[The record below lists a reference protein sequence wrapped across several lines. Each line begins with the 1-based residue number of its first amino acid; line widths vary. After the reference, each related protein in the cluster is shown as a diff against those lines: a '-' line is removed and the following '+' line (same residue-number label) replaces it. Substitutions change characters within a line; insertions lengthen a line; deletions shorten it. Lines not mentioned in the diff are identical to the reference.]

1 MIKISGNQ
9 ETMITKGVASVRS
22 PVCNIQQSYMNVNHA
37 SFAAAVVSEFRKE
50 YKISEEV
57 SIAIFHIQNRLLAY
71 LQVVEIDESDSLL
84 SIDYIKNGMNELPVG
99 SDEFTYAL
107 SVPFWR
113 RVDWLFRVGI
123 GHMVKRPSSH
133 ILSVTHFHG
142 AQL

>member
-1 MIKISGNQ
+1 
-9 ETMITKGVASVRS
+9 
-22 PVCNIQQSYMNVNHA
+22 MNVNHA

-99 SDEFTYAL
+99 SDEFTYVL
-107 SVPFWR
+107 SVPFWK

-123 GHMVKRPSSH
+123 GHMVKRLSSH
-133 ILSVTHFHG
+133 ILFITHFHG

>member
-1 MIKISGNQ
+1 
-9 ETMITKGVASVRS
+9 
-22 PVCNIQQSYMNVNHA
+22 MNVNHA

-57 SIAIFHIQNRLLAY
+57 SIAIFPHPKSTLLAY

-99 SDEFTYAL
+99 SDEFTYVL